1 MSRMERL
8 SDPELVLL
16 ADDTPANLEVLA
28 AVLAAEAPHLA
39 FATDGLMVLELLQ
52 NELPDLILM
61 DVMMP
66 RLDGFET
73 LRRLKA
79 NVATR
84 DIPVLLMT
92 SLTEPGQRLKGL
104 QLGAVDYITK
114 PYVEAELVARVR
126 TQLAL
131 GRMTRTLRQQ
141 NTQLS
146 AEVRERAAAEA
157 GREALTQQ
165 LLRRTEE
172 LHQANTRLAAE
183 LTLREQA
190 EAARSQ
196 LQQAILLAQRDRL
209 LELST
214 PLIPLTERIM
224 VMPLIGTLDG
234 ERAQR
239 VLEVTLQGARDG
251 RAEFLILDL
260 TGLRE
265 VDGSVVALLL
275 NVSAGLRLLGTRAIL
290 TGIRAEIARLG
301 AWRQVP
307 SAALITRATLQDG
320 IAYAMAA
327 EQSRVP
333 LAPSRNRR

>member
-1 MSRMERL
+1 MERL
-8 SDPELVLL
+8 PESELILL
-16 ADDTPANLEVLA
+16 ADDTPENLQVLA
-28 AVLAAEAPHLA
+28 AVLAAEVPQLA
-39 FATDGLMVLELLQ
+39 FATDGMMVLELLK
-52 NELPDLILM
+52 NELPELILM

-79 NVATR
+79 DPATR

-114 PYVEAELVARVR
+114 PYEEAELVARVR

-131 GRMTRTLRQQ
+131 CRMTRTLRQQ
-141 NTQLS
+141 NAHLS
-146 AEVRERAAAEA
+146 EEVRARAAAEA

-172 LHQANTRLAAE
+172 LHQANAKLAAE
-183 LTLREQA
+183 LMLREQA
-190 EAARSQ
+190 EAARAQ
-196 LQQAILLAQRDRL
+196 LQQTIVMAQRDRL
-209 LELST
+209 IELST
-214 PLIPLTERIM
+214 PLIPITERIM

-265 VDGSVVALLL
+265 VESSVVTLLL
-275 NVSAGLRLLGTRAIL
+275 NVSAALRLLGTRAIL
-290 TGIRAEIARLG
+290 TGIRADIAGLG
-301 AWRQVP
+301 AWREVP

-327 EQSRVP
+327 EQVRGLSAPVKSR
-333 LAPSRNRR
+333 S